1 MAMKVT
7 GEEADSGNQ
16 EATADHKIMASQAG
30 DGSLT
35 RAATAMMKDKETT
48 ATVRSPMAD
57 NRAMAMSPVRNA
69 VLVDTAEE
77 ARECMVEKVDAGQ

>member
-7 GEEADSGNQ
+7 GEEAVSGNQ

-30 DGSLT
+30 GASLT
-35 RAATAMMKDKETT
+35 REATAMMKDKETT
-48 ATVRSPMAD
+48 AAVRSPMAG
-57 NRAMAMSPVRNA
+57 NRGTAMSPVRNA